1 MEIAIVYSSRS
12 GTTEEICEVLSGLL
26 EEAGH
31 SIMMDSITSP
41 IAALQVQAAEA
52 VVLGSGVYLEAW
64 TPEMA
69 NFIKE
74 NRAQLEGKKIAAF
87 SVGMSGEKPAIP
99 HDLPTVAHEYF
110 KGRLPQNSTWGDAME
125 GDQRDWK
132 AIRAW
137 GAKLPALLND

>member
-12 GTTEEICEVLSGLL
+12 GTTEEICAVLSGLL

-31 SIMMDSITSP
+31 YTMMESITSP
-41 IAALQVQAAEA
+41 IAALQVKAAQA
-52 VVLGSGVYLEAW
+52 VVLASGVYVEQW

-69 NFIKE
+69 RFIKE
-74 NRAQLEGKKIAAF
+74 NRESLEGKKIAVF
-87 SVGMSGEKPAIP
+87 SVGMSGEKPEVP
-99 HDLPTVAHEYF
+99 LDLPTVAEEYF
-110 KGRLPQNSTWGDAME
+110 KGRMPQNSTWGDPME

-137 GAKLPALLND
+137 GAQLPVLLGA